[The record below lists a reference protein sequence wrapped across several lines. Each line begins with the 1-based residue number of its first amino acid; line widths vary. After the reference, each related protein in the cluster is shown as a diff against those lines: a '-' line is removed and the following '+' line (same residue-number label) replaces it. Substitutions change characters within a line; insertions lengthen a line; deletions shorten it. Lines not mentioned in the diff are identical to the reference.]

1 MSCKPFAMII
11 KYEASR
17 KNTHA
22 NKIII
27 ARAQKNNSDKG
38 APVAKERDLGKPW
51 PWPDSMSVVV
61 VVVVVVVVAVVVAW
75 SLNSSAFRVL
85 ASPAVHMHSK
95 NRPTFTLLHC
105 TQPHSQLQFLNVY
118 KGMSGKTARD
128 RSVKKSALKKSRQYK
143 ISVAVQQSFKICD
156 NISPLSLSSVF
167 RQKMKY

>member
-1 MSCKPFAMII
+1 
-11 KYEASR
+11 
-17 KNTHA
+17 
-22 NKIII
+22 
-27 ARAQKNNSDKG
+27 
-38 APVAKERDLGKPW
+38 
-51 PWPDSMSVVV
+51 
-61 VVVVVVVVAVVVAW
+61 
-75 SLNSSAFRVL
+75 LNSSAFRVL

-156 NISPLSLSSVF
+156 NISPLSLSLSPLCFDRKWNINKTTEDFWRAFLTCGV
-167 RQKMKY
+167 Y